1 MCIIVDASVLGKFLA
16 EPPNEDVLP
25 IHRWLTRRRGKL
37 VYSTGGKFADEIVGK
52 ARERLLVYVRADMAV
67 EEVRERELHD
77 QEQALAA
84 DTRSNDAHVLALA
97 RVSGARLLYTDDG
110 DLMTDFKDKRFVDQ
124 PRGKVYSRAAN
135 ESLLRR
141 ARCVPRAP

>member
-1 MCIIVDASVLGKFLA
+1 MCIIVDANVLGKFLA
-16 EPPNEDVLP
+16 EPPNADVLP

-37 VYSTGGKFADEIVGK
+37 VYSTGGKFAEEIVGK

-67 EEVRERELHD
+67 EESREQELRE

-84 DTRSNDAHVLALA
+84 DIRSDDPHVLALA
-97 RVSGARLLYTDDG
+97 RVSGARLLYTNDG
-110 DLMTDFKDKRFVDQ
+110 DLMTDFKDKRFVDR

-135 ESLLRR
+135 ESILRR

>member
-16 EPPNEDVLP
+16 EPPGADALP
-25 IHRWLTRRRGKL
+25 IHKWLTRRRGKL
-37 VYSTGGKFADEIVGK
+37 VYSTGGKFAEEIVGK

-67 EEVRERELHD
+67 VEAREHELHE

-84 DTRSNDAHVLALA
+84 DIRSNDPHVLALA
-97 RVSGARLLYTDDG
+97 RVSGARLLYTEDG
-110 DLMTDFKDKRFVDQ
+110 DLMTDFKDKRFVDR

-135 ESLLRR
+135 ENLLRT
-141 ARCVPRAP
+141 ANCAPRQP